1 MGQCIFC
8 SKPTKS
14 SGFKYCSNRCQAD
27 YQYQQYIRKWRTGLV
42 DGNRGMKAPLLSA
55 HLKRYLLEKYE
66 EKCCRCGWNQ
76 RHPVTGKVPLEVNH
90 IDGNSTNNDEA
101 NLELICPNCHSL
113 TANFR
118 ALNTGNGR
126 AYRRKSES

>member
-1 MGQCIFC
+1 MRQCLYC

-14 SGFKYCSNRCQAD
+14 SGIKYCSNRCQVD
-27 YQYQQYIRKWRTGLV
+27 YQYQEYIRKWKVGLV

-55 HLKRYLLEKYE
+55 HLKRYLLEKYG
-66 EKCCRCGWNQ
+66 EKCCRCGWSQ

-90 IDGNSTNNDEA
+90 IDGDSANNDEA

-113 TANFR
+113 TTNFR

-126 AYRRKSES
+126 AYRRKAE